1 METTFEKLFR
11 NLGDNIEKFK
21 SQLPADFG
29 DSFGNFRENMVALA
43 KQSWK
48 ADRGPPREGLPLL
61 LHSPWHPSI
70 TVGETNE
77 VEKVVDALR
86 DFSAELLSLLKV
98 VCKHLDFWRLKNEG
112 TDASKVRLMILER
125 GPWQFLL
132 GVARFVRG
140 SIWEKS
146 ATSGLVSAVTTRIN
160 ERVLVLTAVQRRL
173 ASLVGQVHMEIDKL
187 SQDIGKGHHIPE
199 ALVSSLSAV
208 LRAMSVLEGSYDL
221 PQTDA
226 SSYEHVKA
234 TSSISLRFDE
244 ISDNLRSKSEWKGK
258 DMDDAIDLL
267 FTNLDLLRTLIDCLM
282 FHHRKPHKITRY
294 WLRYTGG
301 AVGLA
306 LASGWFIR
314 HSRLGGSDDIERWL
328 REGREAVII
337 FIREHVEQPLLS
349 IRDDLFETF
358 RKRHHEPDSLGE
370 AQLTAE
376 SLNRMLLE
384 FVKHTSDKLPEDL
397 TEQQMMEVMMTRYEE
412 ELVHP
417 LRNLLGGQLARALL
431 IQVQKLKLDTER
443 AMLELNQILRANE
456 INFAILAAFPAV
468 IVTCFLG
475 YLGKVLL
482 IETDEIGRGRAAQA
496 KRRMLMAEVEK
507 AIMCFQMML
516 DEARQEEAVWRFGM
530 VIYGL
535 DRLYKAVKKVA
546 VESGEWPSLRG
557 DILDLAKPRLSSTY
571 KLQITARMERIYEC
585 LVPLPTL

>member
-11 NLGDNIEKFK
+11 NLGDNIENLK
-21 SQLPADFG
+21 SQVPAEFG
-29 DSFGNFRENMVALA
+29 DRFGNFRKNMVALA

-61 LHSPWHPSI
+61 LQSPWHPSI

-77 VEKVVDALR
+77 VDKVVEALR
-86 DFSAELLSLLKV
+86 DFSAELLSLLK
-98 VCKHLDFWRLKNEG
+98 G

-125 GPWQFLL
+125 GPWQLVL
-132 GVARFVRG
+132 GVSRFVRG

-173 ASLVGQVHMEIDKL
+173 ASLVGQ
-187 SQDIGKGHHIPE
+187 
-199 ALVSSLSAV
+199 
-208 LRAMSVLEGSYDL
+208 
-221 PQTDA
+221 TDA
-226 SSYEHVKA
+226 SSYEDVKA

-258 DMDDAIDLL
+258 DMDDAVDLL

-306 LASGWFIR
+306 FASGWLIR
-314 HSRLGGSDDIERWL
+314 HSRLGGSDDIDRWL
-328 REGREAVII
+328 REGREAVMT

-417 LRNLLGGQLARALL
+417 LRNLLAGQLARALL

-475 YLGKVLL
+475 YFGKVLL
-482 IETDEIGRGRAAQA
+482 IETDEVGRGRAAQA

-516 DEARQEEAVWRFGM
+516 DEARQEEAMWRFGM

-546 VESGEWPSLRG
+546 VESGEWPSYEFAAVIFATPSDEKIHNAGGFEIISL
-557 DILDLAKPRLSSTY
+557 LESMSTRTFHGTPAVLY
-571 KLQITARMERIYEC
+571 PHLTSKVGVGNADQ
-585 LVPLPTL
+585 V